1 MPKILIPVKRE
12 LFPAVNSVEL
22 KQIQK
27 PVTCRIDGEG
37 DSNLRQIEIDD
48 EGGCEYLVKSGS
60 MMRGTAKL
68 QDLTLW
74 VLQK

>member
-1 MPKILIPVKRE
+1 MPKILIPVKSG
-12 LFPAVNSVEL
+12 LFRAVNSVEL

-27 PVTCRIDGEG
+27 PVTCRIDAEG

-48 EGGCEYLVKSGS
+48 EGCEYLVKSGS
-60 MMRGTAKL
+60 MIRSTAKL
-68 QDLTLW
+68 QDLTLG